1 MFTKSRG
8 DLYGH
13 VMLIQLVELLA
24 SGSGSTSLLN
34 QLGAL
39 AVQHSS
45 LGSILKGKDDLKI
58 EDDLRNEDNL

>member
-1 MFTKSRG
+1 
-8 DLYGH
+8 
-13 VMLIQLVELLA
+13 MLIQLVELLA